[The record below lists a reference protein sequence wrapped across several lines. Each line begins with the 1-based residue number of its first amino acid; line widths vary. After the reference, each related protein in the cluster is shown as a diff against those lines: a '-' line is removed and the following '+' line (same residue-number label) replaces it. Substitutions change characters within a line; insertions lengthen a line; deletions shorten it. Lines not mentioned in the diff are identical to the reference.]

1 MTLEAKSV
9 VVESKEVGECAK
21 ARADYDAAKDVSIDT
36 VEFTLQLPEVL
47 EEADWKK
54 KEPPTFKALAEAYDV
69 NLKQIVFVEVR
80 VASSRTTCSPRA
92 RAT

>member
-21 ARADYDAAKDVSIDT
+21 RADYDAAKDVSIDT

-47 EEADWKK
+47 EEATGRRRS
-54 KEPPTFKALAEAYDV
+54 PP
-69 NLKQIVFVEVR
+69 R
-80 VASSRTTCSPRA
+80 SRRSPRRTTS
-92 RAT
+92 T